1 MMNEVLD
8 NLLLDKF
15 MEDSIVKILV
25 VISQQESNIRHI
37 VINNCYIILYSSKL
51 KDVII

>member
-15 MEDSIVKILV
+15 MKDLIVKILV
-25 VISQQESNIRHI
+25 VISEQESNIRHI
-37 VINNCYIILYSSKL
+37 IFTLL
-51 KDVII
+51 